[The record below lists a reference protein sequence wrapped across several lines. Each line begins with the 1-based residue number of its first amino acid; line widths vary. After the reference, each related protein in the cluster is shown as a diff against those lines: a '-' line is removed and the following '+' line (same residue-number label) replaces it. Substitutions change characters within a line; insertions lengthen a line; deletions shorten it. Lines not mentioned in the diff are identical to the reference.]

1 MMKMTLL
8 NARETACPDKKY
20 WYTPSLF
27 PYSGTIYSI
36 NSSDATLGRPE
47 WIHWVQGRWVGRQ
60 SSSPGRY

>member
-36 NSSDATLGRPE
+36 NSSDR
-47 WIHWVQGRWVGRQ
+47 HWGARNGYIG
-60 SSSPGRY
+60 SKDAG